1 MSNNFATEFPLAATT
16 SFTGSDVDAAI
27 SGIHPTANRGII
39 FYGVDAPT
47 ISDSN
52 FFGLFLWVH
61 PVDRVVKYLYEGTW
75 TEISADIDFDALLVN
90 TIAVAKLD
98 ALPGNPGDV
107 LTVVSTFSS
116 KEARWQAPASP
127 YAIGADKTFLKSDGA
142 TAAFDFVFG
151 TDITS
156 PGESDILP
164 LLSNGLGGCSFDTL
178 PYAALPIPP
187 GPFKLLVSRN
197 DAAFIADQVNLTE
210 LRSDTDLIG
219 THVTAGHLAV
229 ADGAGAIQWI
239 ALEDMINNN
248 YETPIG
254 SRIALSVMSPITAG
268 DFNTRIADVIT
279 YTTQMPMS
287 ITCFVECT
295 ATDQSYAVGQR
306 LSLNSLTNSA
316 GTRGGQFYTSYST
329 GTVTVTIRLYGFYI
343 EPFAVSGTSAPAA
356 LDPSKWSVVVCTNK
370 L

>member
-1 MSNNFATEFPLAATT
+1 MSSNFVSEFPLAGLT
-16 SFTGSDVDAAI
+16 SFTGSDLDAAI
-27 SGIHPTANRGII
+27 NNLRPDENRLITI
-39 FYGVDAPT
+39 LSTTEPT
-47 ISDSN
+47 ISDDN
-52 FFGLFLWVH
+52 FYQQFLWIH
-61 PVDRVVKYLYEGTW
+61 PNNRTVKFYNGLTW
-75 TEISADIDFDALLVN
+75 VEIYAKIDFSVVPNNDIAPSKINALS
-90 TIAVAKLD
+90 A
-98 ALPGNPGDV
+98 NPGDV
-107 LTVVSTFSS
+107 LTVVNTFSGHES
-116 KEARWQAPASP
+116 QYLPPAEP
-127 YAIGADKTFLKSDGA
+127 YAIGADKTVLKSDGA
-142 TAAFDFVFG
+142 TAAFDYVFG
-151 TDITS
+151 TDVTS
-156 PGESDILP
+156 PGEADILP
-164 LLSNGLGGCSFDTL
+164 LLSDGLGGCQFDKL

-197 DAAFIADQVNLTE
+197 DAAFIADQVNLIE
-210 LRSDTDLIG
+210 LRSDLDLIG